1 MTIGMTT
8 DVRLPSYRPNSVR
21 NVRLSRA
28 VRDKNLN
35 TISRELLQSVIS
47 ELVKRYVV
55 MNQRRDNDDMTS
67 PTS

>member
-1 MTIGMTT
+1 MACIFHKAAIT
-8 DVRLPSYRPNSVR
+8 SSH
-21 NVRLSRA
+21 
-28 VRDKNLN
+28 
-35 TISRELLQSVIS
+35 ELLQSVIS